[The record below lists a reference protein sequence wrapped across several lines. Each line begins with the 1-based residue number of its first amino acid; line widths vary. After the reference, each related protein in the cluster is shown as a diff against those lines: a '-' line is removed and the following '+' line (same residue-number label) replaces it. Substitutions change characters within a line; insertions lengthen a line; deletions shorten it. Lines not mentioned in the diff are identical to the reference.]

1 MKTAIHGQKMET
13 YQIYVKF
20 AFLGK
25 YWNKRKKKMIKG
37 WKFSIN
43 VVPALCTSKTFKD
56 DEYVL

>member
-1 MKTAIHGQKMET
+1 MET

-20 AFLGK
+20 AFLVK